1 MVLCVWGGFMMSIK
15 GGVRRRHPAWM
26 KETHMYA
33 HIDDSSLVLIF
44 HCLQTCFFPHA
55 LRNQRHVCLT
65 SCLSAI
71 VLDFVLFNLSPD
83 H

>member
-44 HCLQTCFFPHA
+44 HCLQTCFFPSRSA
-55 LRNQRHVCLT
+55 KSKTRLSDKLFVCYC
-65 SCLSAI
+65 SRFCI
-71 VLDFVLFNLSPD
+71 V
-83 H
+83 